1 MKKVTLFIV
10 LVCLSFSGANAA
22 KWSNGQ
28 QKQNA
33 KKADVWTRFSDSEL
47 CEKLNLSKKGSS
59 MKRMLNAERLKR
71 HIKCKS

>member
-10 LVCLSFSGANAA
+10 LVCLFSGANAA

-33 KKADVWTRFSDSEL
+33 KKLMCGPGLVI
-47 CEKLNLSKKGSS
+47 LNFVKNLTFRKK
-59 MKRMLNAERLKR
+59 AVV
-71 HIKCKS
+71 